1 MEPAGRRRS
10 SSVASLPVEWTA
22 VPGGDISNEK
32 QSADRVDEQPHVAL
46 LASGLTHAL
55 FKAAWPQ
62 SIVTACRNL
71 VALTDVAVIGRC
83 VALTGTL

>member
-22 VPGGDISNEK
+22 VPGGGNEK
-32 QSADRVDEQPHVAL
+32 QSADGVDEQPHVAL